1 MNPEA
6 PGFRAYSQKRIIK
19 GHLEAANSNSG
30 YFTQVLDNFYDFLQ
44 VYAKI
49 TIFRIGTML
58 LVFV

>member
-6 PGFRAYSQKRIIK
+6 PAYSYKRIIK

-30 YFTQVLDNFYDFLQ
+30 YFTKVLDNFYDFLQ

-49 TIFRIGTML
+49 SVFRKGTML
-58 LVFV
+58 LVFA